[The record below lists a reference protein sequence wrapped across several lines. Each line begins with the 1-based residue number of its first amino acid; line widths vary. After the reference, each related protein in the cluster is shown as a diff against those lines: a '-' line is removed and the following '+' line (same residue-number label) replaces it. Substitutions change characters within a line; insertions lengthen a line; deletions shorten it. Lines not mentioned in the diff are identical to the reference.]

1 MIMLTLSQRWRCCFF
16 GFGPESTSE
25 SVEFYWKFRDSM
37 MSLRL
42 YTDLKGDEVK
52 KNGTRDSVHL
62 TFLPL
67 ENDHSNIGSNME
79 MLFFEFRPEST
90 SESIEF

>member
-1 MIMLTLSQRWRCCFF
+1 MTLR
-16 GFGPESTSE
+16 
-25 SVEFYWKFRDSM
+25 
-37 MSLRL
+37 
-42 YTDLKGDEVK
+42 

-67 ENDHSNIGSNME
+67 ENDHSNIGPKME

-90 SESIEF
+90 SESIEFYWKFCDSMMSLTLYTNLIGYDVKEKRHERLGSVQVFTT